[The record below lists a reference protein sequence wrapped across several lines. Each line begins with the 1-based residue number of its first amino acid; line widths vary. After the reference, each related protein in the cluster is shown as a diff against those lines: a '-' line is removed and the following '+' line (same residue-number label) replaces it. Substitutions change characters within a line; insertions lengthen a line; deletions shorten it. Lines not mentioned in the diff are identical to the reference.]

1 MPTPIWSSPET
12 TSVNRLPMLNIAH
25 LMSISL
31 DGQWNF
37 QLLDRADQ
45 DPSKRWQSITVP
57 GLWTMV
63 DGEQPFGDKPIY
75 TNTQMPFDQ
84 LPPSVPLDNPTGIYE
99 REFTLPASWKNKRV
113 VLSIGGFESL
123 AILTIN
129 GKEVGVAKDSRLA
142 SEFDITDFITNGSN
156 KVQIKVIKWSDSTF
170 IEDQD
175 QWWHGGITRS
185 VKLFAT
191 EYVFIERLYATPGL
205 EKNNKVGTLKIR
217 AHIN

>member
-63 DGEQPFGDKPIY
+63 DGE
-75 TNTQMPFDQ
+75 
-84 LPPSVPLDNPTGIYE
+84 
-99 REFTLPASWKNKRV
+99 
-113 VLSIGGFESL
+113 
-123 AILTIN
+123 
-129 GKEVGVAKDSRLA
+129 
-142 SEFDITDFITNGSN
+142 
-156 KVQIKVIKWSDSTF
+156 
-170 IEDQD
+170 
-175 QWWHGGITRS
+175 
-185 VKLFAT
+185 
-191 EYVFIERLYATPGL
+191 
-205 EKNNKVGTLKIR
+205 
-217 AHIN
+217 